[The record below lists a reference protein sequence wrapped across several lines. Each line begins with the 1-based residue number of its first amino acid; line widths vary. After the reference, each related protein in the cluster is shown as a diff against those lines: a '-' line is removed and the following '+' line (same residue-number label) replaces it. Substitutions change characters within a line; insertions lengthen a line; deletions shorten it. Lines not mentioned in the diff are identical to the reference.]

1 MPNEVPALGTWSHT
15 SFFAVR
21 GAAVDGNGTPA
32 AAQRS
37 ATVRVS
43 VLGARGVAA
52 MFAHGVAS
60 RGVSAGGRE
69 WEAASGG
76 MQASAKRYAEKFGS
90 DFIL

>member
-1 MPNEVPALGTWSHT
+1 MSAPTTADGGASASHQQPP
-15 SFFAVR
+15 
-21 GAAVDGNGTPA
+21 TPA

-43 VLGARGVAA
+43 ILGARGVAA

>member
-1 MPNEVPALGTWSHT
+1 MPNEVPAFGTWSHT

-52 MFAHGVAS
+52 MLAHGVAS
-60 RGVSAGGRE
+60 RGVSAGGCDAPNGAWGWSQRCV
-69 WEAASGG
+69 EA
-76 MQASAKRYAEKFGS
+76 
-90 DFIL
+90 